1 MKPSTII
8 IATVIGFAAIGGVAL
23 AASAS
28 TPDLPKTPLERPG
41 YTILPNCEGFKVAS
55 ETEAF
60 EFARKAGMDAPQ
72 DNWLIEVQ
80 QPIFGTC
87 GTYLGVDHFL
97 SYDPA
102 TQKFIYDLL
111 RATLRGGVEGGK
123 IQDPQALSTLA
134 MVRSALNKAGVDVV
148 TWSTTYL

>member
-8 IATVIGFAAIGGVAL
+8 IAIMIGFAAGGVAL

-28 TPDLPKTPLERPG
+28 TPKLAKTPLERPG
-41 YTILPNCEGFKVAS
+41 YTILPNCEGFKVS
-55 ETEAF
+55 DETEAF
-60 EFARKAGMDAPQ
+60 EFAHKAGMDAPQ

-80 QPIFGTC
+80 QPIFGAC

-102 TQKFIYDLL
+102 TQKFIYNLL
-111 RATLRGGVEGGK
+111 RASLRGGVEGGK
-123 IQDPQALSTLA
+123 IQDPQALSALA
-134 MVRSALNKAGVDVV
+134 MVRSALSKAGVDVA